1 MSTTAANPI
10 PTQLNIAPHGK
21 TWKNWQL
28 VDGEDG
34 FKTREAM
41 EKYHC
46 NPERVRELEESRV
59 LNLDTID
66 RLNARI
72 AELEEQLEAVGAGGV
87 QPLSCK
93 GCCKRGDIVQIAE
106 PEKVDELNCVCG
118 ATWVRHS
125 NGVYGMTYLP
135 RPAPKGHSITDAL
148 EALQE
153 AEAALDVACARLEKQ
168 RADYPVGATSE
179 GKALMLVRKVLAAQA
194 KQGGAA

>member
-1 MSTTAANPI
+1 MTHTSTEQPEALERLRQRLKFTHSRQGHTARF
-10 PTQLNIAPHGK
+10 
-21 TWKNWQL
+21 
-28 VDGEDG
+28 V
-34 FKTREAM
+34 EAK
-41 EKYHC
+41 ECDVKAVIDLADSLHA
-46 NPERVRELEESRV
+46 RVQELE
-59 LNLDTID
+59 
-66 RLNARI
+66 A
-72 AELEEQLEAVGAGGV
+72 QLEAVGAGGV

-153 AEAALDVACARLEKQ
+153 AEAALEVACARLEKQ

-194 KQGGAA
+194 KQGGA

>member
-1 MSTTAANPI
+1 MKLADDYAKACFDQALHLRITDDKPETARKK
-10 PTQLNIAPHGK
+10 L
-21 TWKNWQL
+21 
-28 VDGEDG
+28 
-34 FKTREAM
+34 
-41 EKYHC
+41 EKELH
-46 NPERVRELEESRV
+46 RLHAHVQELE
-59 LNLDTID
+59 
-66 RLNARI
+66 A
-72 AELEEQLEAVGAGGV
+72 QLEAVGAGGV

-153 AEAALDVACARLEKQ
+153 AEAALEVACARLEKQ

-194 KQGGAA
+194 KQGGA